1 MHKQQQGER
10 TPLSQP
16 RPSDAEIAAMLDEA
30 AGRIVALCSKDIR
43 KSFSD
48 QNFAANTLRKTAHTL
63 QCDNANHY
71 SPGTASE
78 AESAPSGPF
87 CGECGGAQ
95 RLRRL
100 EAYFWKCDHCGLEC
114 DRREASTSSQ
124 PATAQEGR

>member
-1 MHKQQQGER
+1 MNNDKQLGASR
-10 TPLSQP
+10 RSADAQP
-16 RPSDAEIAAMLDEA
+16 RPSDAEIAAMLEEA

-48 QNFAANTLRKTAHTL
+48 QNFAANTLRKTAHL
-63 QCDNANHY
+63 LGLPRPQ
-71 SPGTASE
+71 SE
-78 AESAPSGPF
+78 AEGAPSGPF

-114 DRREASTSSQ
+114 DRREAVTVDVS